1 MNEAAETVRES
12 PKPAK
17 PKRERKPA
25 MSKEERRGKA
35 RARRRAKL
43 DAFVILH
50 QGTDVEVEDIRSGER
65 RLLRLSETPVLART
79 LPALTLFWPGAGDV
93 IFSLYSGCGV
103 GEARHY
109 RITGDG
115 AKALGVKF
123 NGRATSYQKR
133 WIAGTRKASVAA
145 TPPPAKTE
153 PSGGPHE
160 GGA

>member
-1 MNEAAETVRES
+1 M
-12 PKPAK
+12 
-17 PKRERKPA
+17 
-25 MSKEERRGKA
+25 
-35 RARRRAKL
+35 
-43 DAFVILH
+43 
-50 QGTDVEVEDIRSGER
+50 EVEDIRSGER

-79 LPALTLFWPGAGDV
+79 LPALTLFWPGAGNV

-133 WIAGTRKASVAA
+133 WIAGTEEGERRRY
-145 TPPPAKTE
+145 PPPHENRAKRR
-153 PSGGPHE
+153 
-160 GGA
+160 AA